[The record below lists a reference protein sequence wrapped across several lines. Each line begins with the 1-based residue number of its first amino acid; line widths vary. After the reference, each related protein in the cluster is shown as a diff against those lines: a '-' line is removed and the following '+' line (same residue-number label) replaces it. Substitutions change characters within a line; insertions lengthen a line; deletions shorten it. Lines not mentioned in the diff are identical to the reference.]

1 MKRISLLLL
10 LFVIGTNSFA
20 QMNLYTNYLGVS
32 KSNVSS
38 NQWHYAVVTKSSN
51 LQGQMYLDGV
61 LIRDTLWQN
70 NSFSYSKLYIGASY
84 YTSFSGFFKGQI
96 DELRISNKVRSQ
108 SEIQNYYNSNLPF
121 SVDNNTYALF
131 HFDENTGAVVNNAKG
146 GSGSSKGCTYTTG
159 KFGSSLNLDGISN
172 YADCNISIPTSN
184 ITIEFWFKEDGSQ
197 SGATLIQPYG
207 MYSSN
212 ISLTK
217 STVVNTNKTT
227 CETMG
232 NDSLVLYKNG
242 YITGPQ
248 NVGSQPI
255 HTDSK
260 WIKITGADSL
270 YLHTMQHRLYDYSKI
285 YDKNNNLIWT
295 WGGESVPA
303 TTWYPRTHTVYVGGN
318 DSVRIEFYQGYK
330 NFSIGHLQVIGMH
343 CGLNCNLLAT
353 ATTSNPTTICQGG
366 SVIINASIGSN
377 YKYQWYNNGEIING
391 ATTSNITQF
400 NSGSYSVKITDDHGC
415 QNTSLPINITVNP
428 NPIATILASG
438 PTTFCQGGTVTLTAS
453 GGDTY
458 LWSNNSTAT
467 SINVSNTGTY
477 STTVK
482 LNGCSSIVS
491 QSITVNPNPIVSLAS
506 LNAFINN
513 NSNEITLVG
522 NPSGGTY
529 IGSGISGTSFN
540 PKLAGLGNKTI
551 TYNYTNSNNCS
562 GSATRSTI
570 VFDTTGIVCTS
581 TKNDTITTHI
591 SVTDTLIIKAH
602 FAGLNNI
609 IGTTEI
615 KIYPNPT
622 SDIIYINTGDFT
634 QLSGSTIKITDAL
647 GKSVFSSLINQ
658 QLFTINT
665 SQFGARGVYTVQI
678 MDGNQIVKDTRK
690 IVLQ

>member
-1 MKRISLLLL
+1 M
-10 LFVIGTNSFA
+10 FVIGTNSFA

-108 SEIQNYYNSNLPF
+108 SEIQNYYTSNLPF

-146 GSGSSKGCTYTTG
+146 GSGSSKGCTYTIG

-217 STVVNTNKTT
+217 STVVNTNQTI

-295 WGGESVPA
+295 WAGESVPA
-303 TTWYPRTHTVYVGGN
+303 TTWYPRIHNVYVGGN
-318 DSVRIEFYQGYK
+318 DSVRIEFYQGYT
-330 NFSIGHLQVIGMH
+330 NFSVGHLQVIGMH

-400 NSGSYSVKITDDHGC
+400 NSGSYSVKITDDNGC
-415 QNTSLPINITVNP
+415 QNTSLPINVIVNP

-438 PTTFCQGGTVTLTAS
+438 PTIFCQGGAVTLTAS
-453 GGDTY
+453 GGGTY

-467 SINVSNTGTY
+467 SINVSNNGTY

-482 LNGCSSIVS
+482 LNGCSSTAS

-513 NSNEITLVG
+513 NSNAITLVG
-522 NPSGGTY
+522 TPSGGTY

-551 TYNYTNSNNCS
+551 TYNYMNSNNCS

-581 TKNDTITTHI
+581 TKYDTITTHI